1 MSFQVLINGV
11 AYEALENKVSITD
24 QAESRSSAKI
34 QIYDDKTSNTGTDGT
49 FYSFE
54 PFQSVEIIDTNSDTA
69 FKGVIMKP
77 VARLLSPTQ
86 RIWDL
91 KCTDNHY
98 YVDKRIIARAYTN
111 QTAGA
116 IVRDLITN
124 VFSAEGVSEGTIHD
138 LATVD
143 KMVFNYVNGDRAL
156 RMLSEYTNAVWYV
169 DENKALHFYER
180 TSNNAPFPIRDG
192 DVLTNPQPY
201 FDKANFKYRNAQY
214 ITNIK
219 NVTDTQ
225 QEFFIGDGSRQT
237 FTVGYPFNELPTVE
251 LNTGS
256 GFTSQDVGIRGTDTG
271 KDWYVALGSNELVQ
285 EFSDT
290 AITSGHSLRVTYKG
304 IYQLVALAKDDA
316 EVTRINA
323 LESGTS
329 TGLIDAA
336 TTQAGISGTEAGIDV
351 AASYL
356 DRFAQTST
364 LVSFTTTKNTPS
376 RLRAGQV
383 LDFEMVEQEIA
394 GSFLIDTINI
404 RFRNGITFYD
414 VKCVASPPEYT
425 LEGFIKDLDD
435 KISDAFIEIS
445 ENIDTE
451 EVLVVRADGGTE
463 TTTVAEVDTETV
475 LACPLPSDSTLVSG
489 SLLVC

>member
-11 AYEALENKVSITD
+11 AYEALENRVSITD

-34 QIYDDKTSNTGTDGT
+34 QIYDDKTSDTGTDGT

-54 PFQSVEIIDTNSDTA
+54 PFQSVEIIDTNADTA

-116 IVRDLITN
+116 IVRDLISN
-124 VFSAEGVSEGTIHD
+124 VFSAEGISEGTIHD
-138 LATVD
+138 LSTVD

-180 TSNNAPFPIRDG
+180 TSNNAPFTIRDG

-237 FTVGYPFNELPTVE
+237 FTVGYPFNEIPTVE

-271 KDWYVALGSNELVQ
+271 KDWYL
-285 EFSDT
+285 
-290 AITSGHSLRVTYKG
+290 SL
-304 IYQLVALAKDDA
+304 IH
-316 EVTRINA
+316 I
-323 LESGTS
+323 
-329 TGLIDAA
+329 
-336 TTQAGISGTEAGIDV
+336 
-351 AASYL
+351 
-356 DRFAQTST
+356 
-364 LVSFTTTKNTPS
+364 
-376 RLRAGQV
+376 
-383 LDFEMVEQEIA
+383 
-394 GSFLIDTINI
+394 
-404 RFRNGITFYD
+404 
-414 VKCVASPPEYT
+414 
-425 LEGFIKDLDD
+425 
-435 KISDAFIEIS
+435 
-445 ENIDTE
+445 
-451 EVLVVRADGGTE
+451 
-463 TTTVAEVDTETV
+463 
-475 LACPLPSDSTLVSG
+475 
-489 SLLVC
+489 

>member
-1 MSFQVLINGV
+1 MSFEVQIGGV
-11 AYEALENKVSITD
+11 AYDALENKVKITD
-24 QAESRSSAKI
+24 KAEARSNAKI
-34 QIYDDKTSNTGTDGT
+34 QIFDDKAGGS
-49 FYSFE
+49 FFSFE
-54 PFQSVEIIDTNSDTA
+54 PYQSVQITDTNGDVA
-69 FKGVIMKP
+69 FKGVVLKP
-77 VARLLSPTQ
+77 VARLLSPTT

-91 KCTDNHY
+91 QCTDNHY

-124 VFSAEGVSEGTIHD
+124 VFSAEGVSAGTIHD
-138 LATVD
+138 LALVD

-180 TSNNAPFPIRDG
+180 TSNPAPFTIRDG
-192 DVLTNPQPY
+192 DVLTNPMPY

-225 QEFFIGDGSRQT
+225 QEFFTGDGTRQT
-237 FTVGYPFNELPTVE
+237 FTVGYPFNELPTIE

-256 GFTSQDVGIRGTDTG
+256 GYVSQDVGIRGIDTG
-271 KDWYVALGSNELVQ
+271 KDWYVALGSTEIVQ
-285 EFSDT
+285 EFTDT
-290 AITSGHSLRVTYKG
+290 AISSSHSIRVNYKG

-316 EVTRINA
+316 EVDRIQL

-329 TGLIDAA
+329 TGFVDAA

-364 LVSFTTTKNTPS
+364 LVSFTTTKNSPS
-376 RLRAGQV
+376 RLKAGQV
-383 LDFEMVEQEIA
+383 LDFEMTGQDIS
-394 GSFLIDTINI
+394 GSFLIDSVIV
-404 RFRNGITFYD
+404 RFRNNITYYD

-425 LEGFIKDLDD
+425 LDSFFRDIDD

-463 TTTVAEVDTETV
+463 STSLTETDTETV
-475 LACPLPSDSTLVSG
+475 LSCPLPSNSTLVSG
-489 SLLVC
+489 SLVVC

>member
-1 MSFQVLINGV
+1 M
-11 AYEALENKVSITD
+11 
-24 QAESRSSAKI
+24 
-34 QIYDDKTSNTGTDGT
+34 
-49 FYSFE
+49 
-54 PFQSVEIIDTNSDTA
+54 
-69 FKGVIMKP
+69 
-77 VARLLSPTQ
+77 Q
-86 RIWDL
+86 R
-91 KCTDNHY
+91 

-116 IVRDLITN
+116 IVRDLISN
-124 VFSAEGVSEGTIHD
+124 VFSAEGVTAGTIHD
-138 LATVD
+138 LSLVD

-180 TSNNAPFPIRDG
+180 TSNNAPFTVRDN
-192 DVLTNPQPY
+192 DVLTNPMPY
-201 FDKANFKYRNAQY
+201 FDKANFKYRNSQF

-225 QEFFIGDGSRQT
+225 QEFFIGDGTRQT

-256 GFTSQDVGIRGTDTG
+256 GFVSQQVGIRGLDDG
-271 KDWYVALGSNELVQ
+271 KDWYIALGSNELVQ
-285 EFSDT
+285 EFLDT
-290 AITSGHSLRVTYKG
+290 PISSSHSIRVTYKG
-304 IYQLVALAKDDA
+304 IYQLVALARDDA
-316 EVTRINA
+316 EVDRVQL

-329 TGLIDAA
+329 TGFVDAA

-351 AASYL
+351 AA
-356 DRFAQTST
+356 
-364 LVSFTTTKNTPS
+364 TTTKNTPN

-383 LDFEMVEQEIA
+383 LDFELTSQDISGV
-394 GSFLIDTINI
+394 FLIDSINI

-425 LEGFIKDLDD
+425 LEKFLQDIDD
-435 KISDAFIEIS
+435 KLSDAFIEIS

-451 EVLVVRADGGTE
+451 EVLVVRADGGAESATI
-463 TTTVAEVDTETV
+463 TEVDTETV

-489 SLLVC
+489 SLVVC

>member
-1 MSFQVLINGV
+1 MSFAVTIAGV
-11 AYEALENKVSITD
+11 DYDALENKVIVQDKS
-24 QAESRSSAKI
+24 ESRSNAKI
-34 QIYDDKTSNTGTDGT
+34 QIFDEKAGGS
-49 FYSFE
+49 FFSFE
-54 PFQSVEIIDTNSDTA
+54 PFQSVEITDTNGDTA
-69 FKGVIMKP
+69 FSGVILKP
-77 VARLLSPTQ
+77 VARLLSPTT

-91 KCTDNHY
+91 ACTDNHY
-98 YVDKRIIARAYTN
+98 YVDKRIIARAYEN

-124 VFSAEGVSEGTIHD
+124 VFSAEGITAGTIHD
-138 LATVD
+138 LTLVD
-143 KMVFNYVNGDRAL
+143 KMIFNYVNGDRAM

-169 DENKALHFYER
+169 DENRALHFYER
-180 TSNNAPFPIRDG
+180 TSNDAPFTIRDG
-192 DVLTNPQPY
+192 DVLTNPMPY
-201 FDKANFKYRNAQY
+201 FDKANFKYRNSQF

-225 QEFFIGDGSRQT
+225 QEFFIGDGTRQT

-256 GFTSQDVGIRGTDTG
+256 GYTSQDVGIRGVDTG
-271 KDWYVALGSNELVQ
+271 KDWYIALGSTELVQ
-285 EFSDT
+285 EFTDT
-290 AITSGHSLRVTYKG
+290 AISSSDSIRVTYKG
-304 IYQLVALAKDDA
+304 LYQLVALARDDA
-316 EVTRINA
+316 EVDRIAA

-329 TGLIDAA
+329 TGFVDAA

-364 LVSFTTTKNTPS
+364 LVSFTTTKNTPE

-383 LDFEMVEQEIA
+383 LDFELTSQDIS
-394 GSFLIDTINI
+394 GIFLIDSINI

-425 LEGFIKDLDD
+425 LEKFLQDIDD

-463 TTTVAEVDTETV
+463 STSVTETDTETV
-475 LACPLPSDSTLVSG
+475 LACPLPSNSTLVSG
-489 SLLVC
+489 SLVVC

>member
-1 MSFQVLINGV
+1 MSFEVQVAGV
-11 AYEALENKVSITD
+11 AYDALENKVVISD
-24 QAESRSSAKI
+24 RAESRSTAKI
-34 QIYDDKTSNTGTDGT
+34 QIFDDKSGGS
-49 FYSFE
+49 FFSFE
-54 PFQSVEIIDTNSDTA
+54 PFQQVQITDTNGDIA
-69 FKGVIMKP
+69 FKGVVMKP
-77 VARLLSPTQ
+77 VARLLSPTT

-91 KCTDNHY
+91 SCTDNHY

-124 VFSAEGVSEGTIHD
+124 VFSAEGITAGTIDD
-138 LATVD
+138 LAVVD
-143 KMVFNYVNGDRAL
+143 KMVFNYVNGDRAM

-169 DENKALHFYER
+169 DENKELYFYER
-180 TSNNAPFPIRDG
+180 TSNNAPFTIRDG
-192 DVLTNPQPY
+192 DVLTNPMPY

-225 QEFFIGDGSRQT
+225 EEFFIGDGTRQT

-256 GFTSQDVGIRGTDTG
+256 GYTSQDVGIRGTDTG

-285 EFSDT
+285 EFTST
-290 AITSGHSLRVTYKG
+290 AISSSDSIRVTYKG

-316 EVTRINA
+316 EVDRVGT
-323 LESGTS
+323 LETGTS

-336 TTQAGISGTEAGIDV
+336 TTQAGISGSEAGIDV

-364 LVSFTTTKNTPS
+364 LMSFTTTKNTPE

-383 LDFEMVEQEIA
+383 LDFEMVNQEIA
-394 GSFLIDTINI
+394 GSFLIDTVNI
-404 RFRNGITFYD
+404 RFRNNVTFYD

-425 LEGFIKDLDD
+425 LESFLKDMDD

-463 TTTVAEVDTETV
+463 TTTITEVDTETV
-475 LACPLPSDSTLVSG
+475 LACPLPSSSTIVSG
-489 SLLVC
+489 SLVVC

>member
-1 MSFQVLINGV
+1 MSFAVNIAGV
-11 AYEALENKVSITD
+11 NYDALENKVLIQD
-24 QAESRSSAKI
+24 KAESRSTAKI
-34 QIYDDKTSNTGTDGT
+34 QIFDDKTSGTGVDGT
-49 FYSFE
+49 FFSFE
-54 PFQSVEIIDTNSDTA
+54 PFQSVSITDTNGDTA
-69 FKGVIMKP
+69 FAGVILKP

-91 KCTDNHY
+91 SCTDNHY
-98 YVDKRIIARAYTN
+98 YVDKRIVARAYTN
-111 QTAGA
+111 QTAGD

-124 VFSAEGVSEGTIHD
+124 VFSAEGITAGTIHD
-138 LATVD
+138 LTTVD

-156 RMLSEYTNAVWYV
+156 RMLSEYCNAVWYV

-180 TSNNAPFPIRDG
+180 TSNDAPFTVRDG
-192 DVLTNPQPY
+192 DVLTNPQPF
-201 FDKANFKYRNAQY
+201 FDKANFKYRNSQF

-225 QEFFIGDGSRQT
+225 NEFFVGDGSRQT
-237 FTVGYPFNELPTVE
+237 FTVGYPFNEIPTVQ

-256 GFTSQDVGIRGTDTG
+256 GFVSQTVGIRGLDNG
-271 KDWYVALGSNELVQ
+271 KQWYMALGSTELVQ
-285 EFSDT
+285 EFTDT
-290 AITSGHSLRVTYKG
+290 AITSSDSIKVSYKG
-304 IYQLVALAKDDA
+304 IFQLVALARDDA
-316 EVTRINA
+316 EVDRIKT
-323 LESGTS
+323 LETGTS
-329 TGLIDAA
+329 TGFIDAA
-336 TTQAGISGTEAGIDV
+336 TTSAGTTGSDAGIDV

-364 LVSFTTTKNTPS
+364 LVSFTTTKNTPE

-383 LDFEMVEQEIA
+383 LDFELTSQEIS
-394 GSFLIDTINI
+394 GIFLIDSVNI

-425 LEGFIKDLDD
+425 LDKFLQDIDD

-463 TTTVAEVDTETV
+463 TSTVTEADTQNV